1 MGKASARLVQRKVC
15 CRRTAFVPKVVHSM
29 TKTPSFA
36 KVRKAFVLRE
46 RREFTLTGETMVT
59 KNCSVKPS
67 LNENPFRGTW
77 DEIVGV
83 PFVSLTRMKDGI
95 YYFVSPAAAW
105 DLNLSR
111 LCRRRIGDENQCY
124 AVLHWLD
131 VDSKNAYTGGNMGGR
146 KKPILRSLKNR
157 RKLTRLLLTRC
168 PSKLGCRG
176 EPCGGPIVH

>member
-1 MGKASARLVQRKVC
+1 
-15 CRRTAFVPKVVHSM
+15 
-29 TKTPSFA
+29 
-36 KVRKAFVLRE
+36 
-46 RREFTLTGETMVT
+46 MVT

-83 PFVSLTRMKDGI
+83 PFVSLTGMKDRI

-105 DLNLSR
+105 DLNMSR
-111 LCRRRIGDENQCY
+111 LCRRRNGDENQCY

-146 KKPILRSLKNR
+146 NEAHPKEPEGNWRDSYSPAAPVSWAAGERALWRPNKWSTSASEIKFSPRAGTPRSAGFWSRIIDYDYGRFWIN
-157 RKLTRLLLTRC
+157 
-168 PSKLGCRG
+168 
-176 EPCGGPIVH
+176 